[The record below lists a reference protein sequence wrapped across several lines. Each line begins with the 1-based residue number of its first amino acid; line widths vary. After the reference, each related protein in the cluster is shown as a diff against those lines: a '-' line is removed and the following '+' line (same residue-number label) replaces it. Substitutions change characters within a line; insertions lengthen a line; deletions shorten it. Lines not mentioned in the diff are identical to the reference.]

1 MISLKKI
8 AGRSYL
14 SLEDLITLY
23 EYILDTGYMT
33 REKVVEEIERFA
45 IGLNIDEYYF
55 KTTPIE
61 EMAGH
66 LIAISASR
74 LIAEFGGEDVGIELI
89 SEREDRAIYFVE
101 ISKILEIEERIEEK
115 YSGYRLE
122 SYRTGEDLG
131 LRLYILTKP
140 VFKNAGKV
148 DRPKVFTDFA
158 AKAFLET
165 SATETITRYEQAWE
179 WMGHRMAPYIS
190 VTEKA
195 ETEETRIMV
204 GIQGR
209 TGTFLS
215 GFTRLLKKYGIHS
228 NRKYRELFHD
238 GKQVYS
244 FYFNRLDEKTVEEL
258 SLEIN
263 TMITLPNNPIARLFF
278 DGTLNSQPTM
288 YAISA
293 EIFTNQFLTA
303 LTSEY
308 RTLSMALKDQPEA
321 KGILDKMK
329 LRMIKDTFSES
340 KIVATVM
347 KHHEIVSLIYEH
359 FAYKLHPLKKD
370 LDGMK
375 RLEDLI
381 LSRIETDV
389 PVPLDKT
396 ILEFF
401 LVFNTMILKTNFF
414 KKYKITAAYRL
425 DTSFLDIADFPEPP
439 HGVFYI
445 VGRHFLGYH
454 VRFRDVARGG
464 IRIVISRNLSEYWK
478 NRDVIFMENYNLAS
492 TQQKKNKDIP
502 EGGSKGIILLD
513 VDRQDEGP
521 RAFKEYVDGLLD
533 IIVEHEEVVA
543 PDDIKTEILFLGP
556 DERTADLMDWASSH
570 ANRRGY
576 PFWKAFTTGKAPANG
591 GIPHDTY
598 GMTTASVHEYV
609 LGILEKLELNEE
621 SVSKLQT
628 GGPDGDLGSNE
639 IIVSKDKTIG
649 VVDGSGVLFDPEGI
663 NREELLRLA
672 RERAMAENYDRT
684 LLSPEGF
691 FVSVEDKTV
700 TLPNGDQ
707 VPNGEEFRNS
717 FHLHPLS
724 SADLFVP
731 CGGRPA
737 AVNINNWKMLLDDK
751 GSSKFKIIVEGAN
764 LFITEQAR
772 LRLEENGVIVI
783 KDASANKGG
792 VTSSSLEV
800 LAALALSDDEFDK
813 HMRVKDHTIPDFM
826 KSYIESVLETIKNN
840 ARSEFKLLWNEHE
853 KSKIPFTNLTNRLS
867 KKINDITDAMF
878 KSELPAQEKL
888 REKIITEYVPRPLL
902 DLVGVENI
910 LNRVPAPYLDA
921 IVASKVA
928 TNYIYRHGLDSNE
941 IDFFNYLSEYIR

>member
-1 MISLKKI
+1 MKSLKII
-8 AGRSYL
+8 ADCSHL

-33 REKVVEEIERFA
+33 REKVLEEIERFA

-55 KTTPIE
+55 KTTPID

-66 LIAISASR
+66 LIATSASR
-74 LIAEFGGEDVGIELI
+74 LLAEFGGGDVGIELI

-101 ISKILEIEERIEEK
+101 ISKILEIEERIEGK

-140 VFKNAGKV
+140 VFENARKV
-148 DRPKVFTDFA
+148 DRLETFADFA

-165 SATETITRYEQAWE
+165 SSPETIKRYEKAWE
-179 WMGHRMAPYIS
+179 WMGYRMAPYIS

-195 ETEETRIMV
+195 DTEETRIMV

-215 GFTRLLKKYGIHS
+215 GFTRLIKKYGIHS
-228 NRKYRELFHD
+228 KRKYRELFHD
-238 GKQVYS
+238 GKRVLS
-244 FYFNRLDEKTVEEL
+244 FYFNKLDEKTVEEL
-258 SLEIN
+258 TLEIN
-263 TMITLPNNPIARLFF
+263 TMITLPNNPIAKLFF

-308 RTLSMALKDQPEA
+308 QTLSIALKEQPEA

-340 KIVATVM
+340 KIVDTVM

-370 LDGMK
+370 VDGMK
-375 RLEDLI
+375 RLENLI

-389 PVPLDKT
+389 PAPLDKT

-401 LVFNTMILKTNFF
+401 LVFNTLILKTNFF
-414 KKYKITAAYRL
+414 KKYKICTAYRL
-425 DTSFLDIADFPEPP
+425 DTSFLDISDFPEPP

-464 IRIVISRNLSEYWK
+464 IRIVTSRNLSEYWK
-478 NRDVIFMENYNLAS
+478 NRDGIFLENYNLAS

-533 IIVEHEEVVA
+533 IIVEHEEVLVH
-543 PDDIKTEILFLGP
+543 DDIKTEILFLGP

-598 GMTTASVHEYV
+598 GMTTVSVHEYV
-609 LGILEKLELNEE
+609 LGILEKLELSEE
-621 SVSKLQT
+621 FVSKLQT

-649 VVDGSGVLFDPEGI
+649 VVDGSGVLFDPRGI

-672 RERAMAENYDRT
+672 GKRATAENFNRT

-691 FVSVEDKTV
+691 FVSVEDKKV
-700 TLPNGDQ
+700 TLPDGTQ
-707 VPNGEEFRNS
+707 VPNGEEFRNG
-717 FHLHPLS
+717 FHLHPLAA
-724 SADLFVP
+724 ADLFVP

-737 AVNINNWKMLLDDK
+737 AVNINNWKMLLDDR
-751 GSSKFKIIVEGAN
+751 GTAKFKIIVEGAN

-772 LRLEENGVIVI
+772 LRLEEKGVIVI

-813 HMRVKDHTIPDFM
+813 HMRVKDNTIPDFM
-826 KSYIESVLETIKNN
+826 KSYIESVLKIIKNN
-840 ARSEFKLLWNEHE
+840 ARAEFNLLWSEHE
-853 KSKIPFTNLTNRLS
+853 KSKIPFTHLTNRMS
-867 KKINDITDAMF
+867 KKINDITDAVF
-878 KSELPAQEKL
+878 NSDLPAQHNL
-888 REKIITEYVPRPLL
+888 REKIIAEYVPKPLL
-902 DLVGVENI
+902 DLVGAQTI
-910 LNRVPAPYLDA
+910 LKRVPAPYLDA

-928 TNYIYRHGLDSNE
+928 TNYIYHHGMDSNE
-941 IDFFNYLSEYIR
+941 IDFFNYMKKYI

>member
-1 MISLKKI
+1 MKSLKKI
-8 AGRSYL
+8 ADRSYL
-14 SLEDLITLY
+14 SLEDLTTLY
-23 EYILDTGYMT
+23 EYIVDTGYMA

-45 IGLNIDEYYF
+45 IRLNIDEYYF
-55 KTTPIE
+55 KTTPID

-66 LIAISASR
+66 LVATSASR
-74 LIAEFGGEDVGIELI
+74 MVAEFGGEDVGIELI

-101 ISKILEIEERIEEK
+101 KSRVLEIEERIEKK

-122 SYRTGEDLG
+122 SYRSGEDLS

-140 VFKNAGKV
+140 VFENAKKV
-148 DRPKVFTDFA
+148 AQPEAFTDFA

-165 SATETITRYEQAWE
+165 SAPETIKRYEQAWE
-179 WMGHRMAPYIS
+179 WMGHRVAPYIS

-215 GFTRLLKKYGIHS
+215 GFTRLIKKYGIYS
-228 NRKYRELFHD
+228 NRKYMELFHD
-238 GKQVYS
+238 EKQIFT
-244 FYFNRLDEKTVEEL
+244 FYFNRLNEKTAEEL

-263 TMITLPNNPIARLFF
+263 TMVTLPSNPIARLFF

-308 RTLSMALKDQPEA
+308 QTVSMALKDRPEA

-340 KIVATVM
+340 KIVDTVM
-347 KHHEIVSLIYEH
+347 KHHKIVSLIYEH
-359 FAYKLHPLKKD
+359 FACKLHPLKRNV
-370 LDGMK
+370 DGMK

-381 LSRIETDV
+381 SSRIETDV

-401 LVFNTMILKTNFF
+401 LVFNAMILKTNFF
-414 KKYKITAAYRL
+414 KKYKICTGYRL
-425 DTSFLDIADFPEPP
+425 DTSFLDTSDFPEPP

-464 IRIVISRNLSEYWK
+464 IRIVRSRNLAEYWR
-478 NRDVIFMENYNLAS
+478 NRDAIFMENYNLAS

-521 RAFKEYVDGLLD
+521 RAFKDYVDGLLD
-533 IIVEHEEVVA
+533 IIVEHEEVLA
-543 PDDIKTEILFLGP
+543 PDDDKPEILFLGP
-556 DERTADLMDWASSH
+556 DERTADLMDWASSY
-570 ANRRGY
+570 ADRRGY

-609 LGILEKLELNEE
+609 LGILEKLELSEGA
-621 SVSKLQT
+621 VSKLQI

-672 RERAMAENYDRT
+672 KKRVMAEDFDRT

-691 FVSVEDKTV
+691 FVSVEDKKV
-700 TLPNGDQ
+700 ILPNGTQ

-717 FHLHPLS
+717 FHLHPLA

-737 AVNINNWKMLLDDK
+737 AVNINNWEMLLDDK
-751 GSSKFKIIVEGAN
+751 GTAKFKIIVEGAN

-813 HMRVKDHTIPDFM
+813 HMRVKDHTSPDFI

-840 ARSEFKLLWNEHE
+840 ARSEFDLLWSEHE
-853 KSKIPFTNLTNRLS
+853 KSKTPFTHLTNRLS
-867 KKINDITDAMF
+867 KKINDITDAVI
-878 KSELPAQEKL
+878 KSELPAQRWL
-888 REKIITEYVPRPLL
+888 REKIITEYVPKPLL
-902 DLVGVENI
+902 DLVGAETI
-910 LNRVPAPYLDA
+910 LKRVPAPYLDA

-928 TNYIYRHGLDSNE
+928 TNYIYRHGMDSNE
-941 IDFFNYLSEYIR
+941 IDFFNYLIKYIS

>member
-1 MISLKKI
+1 MKSLKKI
-8 AGRSYL
+8 ADRSHL
-14 SLEDLITLY
+14 SFENLVTLY

-33 REKVVEEIERFA
+33 REKVVEEIERFT

-55 KTTPIE
+55 KTTPID

-74 LIAEFGGEDVGIELI
+74 LVAEFGGEDVGIELV

-101 ISKILEIEERIEEK
+101 ISRILEIEERIEEK

-122 SYRTGEDLG
+122 SYRTGEDLS

-140 VFKNAGKV
+140 VFENVGKV
-148 DRPKVFTDFA
+148 DRPEAFSDFA

-165 SATETITRYEQAWE
+165 STPETIKRYEQAWD

-190 VTEKA
+190 VTEKT

-209 TGTFLS
+209 SGTFLS
-215 GFTRLLKKYGIHS
+215 GLTRLIKKYGIHS
-228 NRKYRELFHD
+228 NRKYMEFFHD
-238 GKQVYS
+238 EKRVFS
-244 FYFNRLDEKTVEEL
+244 FYFSRLDDKIAEEL

-263 TMITLPNNPIARLFF
+263 TMVTLPNNPIARLFF

-308 RTLSMALKDQPEA
+308 QTLSVALKDQPEA

-340 KIVATVM
+340 KIVNTVI

-359 FAYKLHPLKKD
+359 FACKLHPLKRD
-370 LDGMK
+370 MDGLK
-375 RLEDLI
+375 GLEDLI
-381 LSRIETDV
+381 SARIETDV
-389 PVPLDKT
+389 PVPLDRA

-401 LVFNTMILKTNFF
+401 LVFNAMILKTNFF
-414 KKYKITAAYRL
+414 KKYKICAAYRL
-425 DTSFLDIADFPEPP
+425 DTSFLDSSDFPEPP
-439 HGVFYI
+439 HGVFYV

-464 IRIVISRNLSEYWK
+464 IRIVKSRNLAEYWK

-513 VDRQDEGP
+513 VEPQGEGP

-533 IIVEHEEVVA
+533 IIVEHEEVLA
-543 PDDIKTEILFLGP
+543 SDDNKTEILFLGP
-556 DERTADLMDWASSH
+556 DERTADLMDWASSY
-570 ANRRGY
+570 AKRRGY

-609 LGILEKLELNEE
+609 LGILEKLGLTEE

-672 RERAMAENYDRT
+672 GKRAMGENFDRT

-691 FVSVEDKTV
+691 FVSVEDKKV
-700 TLPNGDQ
+700 TLPNGTQ

-717 FHLHPLS
+717 FHLHPLA

-737 AVNINNWKMLLDDK
+737 AVNINNWKMLLDEK
-751 GSSKFKIIVEGAN
+751 GAAKFKIIVEGAN

-800 LAALALSDDEFDK
+800 LAALALSDDEFDI
-813 HMRVKDHTIPDFM
+813 HMRVKEGAVPDFM
-826 KSYIESVLETIKNN
+826 NAYIESIIETIKNN
-840 ARSEFKLLWNEHE
+840 ARSEFGLLWREHE
-853 KSKIPFTNLTNRLS
+853 KNKVPFTHLTNRLS
-867 KKINDITDAMF
+867 QKINDITDAVF
-878 KSELPAQEKL
+878 NSELPTQHSL
-888 REKIITEYVPRPLL
+888 REKIITEYVPKPLL
-902 DLVGVENI
+902 DLIGAETI
-910 LNRVPAPYLDA
+910 IDRVPAPYLDA

-941 IDFFNYLSEYIR
+941 IDFFNYLRKYFG